1 MGTPVNR
8 PSKEP
13 AVVTIDTG
21 GAVTGWSSTAE
32 DLLGIPLQTALGREL
47 AQLLFPASPQAD
59 RREGLLEIRNPEGGR
74 VFVRLDGAPPDEPR
88 APAAEL
94 PAMRPFLEPLL
105 NRTPMAIA
113 IWDTDLR
120 CVWRNRAAQ
129 ALQHVFPY
137 YQVGR
142 RLSDP
147 EPGLDARAAR
157 EAMLQVLADGVP
169 QIDREAHW
177 TSPGRHDEHKLST
190 SFFRLDDEHGRPVGL
205 CSMVLD
211 IGHSH
216 TRDRLTLLHEASIS
230 VGSTLDVR
238 RTAQELADLAVPALA
253 DYVTVDLAEAV
264 LPGVEPLQRLEA
276 TEMRVPA
283 FYRAGVASIHDGL
296 PESLWERGE
305 AVFVPPSSPFT
316 AVLAS
321 GRSHFEPF
329 LNTAPGTWLDQDP
342 DRARIIHAV
351 GMHSLIIV
359 PLKARGD
366 ILGVAVFVRT
376 DNRVPFTASDLG
388 LAEGLGA
395 RAALSL
401 DNARQYTRERTAALA
416 LQRNMLPPRLIGI
429 DSVDLASRY
438 LPSDVHDVGGDWYD
452 AIPLPDGRLALVVG
466 DVTGH
471 GIHAAA
477 TMGRLRMAVRT
488 LAYVDQ
494 PPCALLDRLD
504 DLLIRLADENSDPP
518 GTRLG
523 MAGATCL
530 YVVYNP
536 ATGRCRLAS
545 AGHPPPAVVHP
556 DGRVSFPRPPTGT
569 PIGLGFGGF
578 DSIEVDLPPNSRIVL
593 YTDGLIETR
602 EADIEAGIDRLGTAL
617 EAAAALP
624 LERFCDAVVRTMVGE
639 SAEDD
644 VALLAAR
651 IRV

>member
-264 LPGVEPLQRLEA
+264 LPGVEPLQRGWRRPRCA
-276 TEMRVPA
+276 C
-283 FYRAGVASIHDGL
+283 
-296 PESLWERGE
+296 
-305 AVFVPPSSPFT
+305 PPSTGPAWPPST
-316 AVLAS
+316 T
-321 GRSHFEPF
+321 GCRSRC
-329 LNTAPGTWLDQDP
+329 G
-342 DRARIIHAV
+342 
-351 GMHSLIIV
+351 S
-359 PLKARGD
+359 
-366 ILGVAVFVRT
+366 
-376 DNRVPFTASDLG
+376 
-388 LAEGLGA
+388 GA
-395 RAALSL
+395 RRCSC
-401 DNARQYTRERTAALA
+401 RRR
-416 LQRNMLPPRLIGI
+416 RR
-429 DSVDLASRY
+429 S
-438 LPSDVHDVGGDWYD
+438 
-452 AIPLPDGRLALVVG
+452 
-466 DVTGH
+466 
-471 GIHAAA
+471 
-477 TMGRLRMAVRT
+477 
-488 LAYVDQ
+488 
-494 PPCALLDRLD
+494 PPCWHRA
-504 DLLIRLADENSDPP
+504 A
-518 GTRLG
+518 
-523 MAGATCL
+523 
-530 YVVYNP
+530 
-536 ATGRCRLAS
+536 
-545 AGHPPPAVVHP
+545 
-556 DGRVSFPRPPTGT
+556 PT
-569 PIGLGFGGF
+569 
-578 DSIEVDLPPNSRIVL
+578 SSR
-593 YTDGLIETR
+593 
-602 EADIEAGIDRLGTAL
+602 
-617 EAAAALP
+617 
-624 LERFCDAVVRTMVGE
+624 
-639 SAEDD
+639 S
-644 VALLAAR
+644 
-651 IRV
+651 